1 MSFFNGLF
9 GKTKAPPPRAPTA
22 DDTIKNMKSTQEML
36 KKKQAVLEA
45 KINGEADNAK
55 RLAAMMKT
63 NPRKK
68 NEAMMHLKRKKMM
81 ETHYTQL
88 DNQILNLDQ
97 TIFAMEKAIL
107 NQSLIN
113 SQKEANRVL
122 KQQIGQMGDAADV
135 EDILADL
142 DENVDEI
149 NQIGEVLA
157 QDMSFGND
165 IDDDELMNELDGLA
179 AEATHDAVTDY
190 SAGLLGPDP
199 GAGLQLPDLPQINP
213 VAPMPTVPT
222 HVPAQEEDEA
232 AFAGL
237 ESMMNI

>member
-1 MSFFNGLF
+1 MGLSLRSSGERVQPSTTMSFFNGLF

-55 RLAAMMKT
+55 RLAAMMKN

-68 NEAMMHLKRKKMM
+68 NEAMMALKRKKMM
-81 ETHYTQL
+81 ETQYTQL

-122 KQQIGQMGDAADV
+122 KQQIGQMGDAADA

-149 NQIGEVLA
+149 NQIGETLG
-157 QDMSFGND
+157 QQMSFGQE
-165 IDDDELMNELDGLA
+165 IDEDELLEELEA
-179 AEATHDAVTDY
+179 FEAEAGEEEFVNYQDRV
-190 SAGLLGPDP
+190 LGPAP
-199 GAGLQLPDLPQINP
+199 GVPNQTL
-213 VAPMPTVPT
+213 PTV
-222 HVPAQEEDEA
+222 
-232 AFAGL
+232 
-237 ESMMNI
+237 